1 MVKLSQT
8 KLSQKEIDEFRL
20 ADKRI
25 ANLLKLLRP
34 LESTY
39 GTGLG
44 LPFVKLFEKS
54 DIKFKKSFLSYLDM
68 AQALGFIYK
77 TDTRKHQTTSIQ
89 MKDRLNFPHKY
100 SNCYVFYELQR
111 DGKNL
116 LELFEG
122 LR

>member
-1 MVKLSQT
+1 MK
-8 KLSQKEIDEFRL
+8 
-20 ADKRI
+20 
-25 ANLLKLLRP
+25 LLKP

-44 LPFVKLFEKS
+44 IPFVKLFEKS

-68 AQALGFIYK
+68 SQALGFIRK
-77 TDTRKHQTTSIQ
+77 TDSRLTSFQ
-89 MKDRLNFPHKY
+89 KPQEY